1 MRRGFTFG
9 TLLAAIALA
18 ALGGARPAAAQSK
31 VLVEVGRDDYQR
43 YCASCHGI
51 DADGNGPMKDV
62 LRAAPPDLTRIAER
76 NGGTF
81 PAAKIASVIDGRFAV
96 PAHGTGTMPV
106 WGRILGRPLA
116 EGVTAEEVARGQ
128 IDALVSYLQS
138 IQRPAA
144 EK

>member
-1 MRRGFTFG
+1 MRRGFTIG
-9 TLLAAIALA
+9 TLLAAMALGA
-18 ALGGARPAAAQSK
+18 FGGARPAAAQSK
-31 VLVEVGRDDYQR
+31 VLVDAGRDDYLR

-51 DADGNGPMKDV
+51 DADGNGPLKDV

-76 NGGTF
+76 NDGSF

-116 EGVTAEEVARGQ
+116 EGVTPEEVARGQ
-128 IDALVSYLQS
+128 IDALVAYLQS
-138 IQRPAA
+138 IQRPTGR
-144 EK
+144 E